1 VSFLTL
7 SEASRLLRTRAV
19 SPVELTRSC
28 LDQIYR
34 HNGAV
39 SAFITV
45 TEETAVAEAREIEA
59 EIGRHGQKTPL
70 HGFPIA
76 LKDIFWT
83 RKVRTTAQSAHL
95 INHVPS
101 EDAAIWARLRE
112 AGAILVGK
120 TTTHEFAFA
129 GPSFDLP
136 WPNARNPWNPQYFAA
151 GSSSGNAVAI
161 ACGMA
166 FGAVGS
172 DTGGS
177 IRSPAALCGVVGLKP
192 TYGLV
197 SRYGAFATAQS
208 LDHIGPMA
216 YSSRLQDMINAT
228 PRRRR
233 ASYPPMLRPS
243 GGRSMAFDLV
253 FLAAISKPRC
263 G

>member
-1 VSFLTL
+1 
-7 SEASRLLRTRAV
+7 
-19 SPVELTRSC
+19 
-28 LDQIYR
+28 
-34 HNGAV
+34 
-39 SAFITV
+39 V

-70 HGFPIA
+70 HGIPIA